1 MTTTTLTIK
10 GMSCGNCVR
19 HVESALKKLDG
30 VAAVTVD
37 LAAGQATVEFNPQTV
52 NINGLK
58 QAVSDAGYEA
68 LINGD

>member
-19 HVESALKKLDG
+19 HVESALKKQNG

-37 LAAGQATVEFNPQTV
+37 LAAGQATVEFDPQAT
-52 NINGLK
+52 NLNTLK
-58 QAVSDAGYEA
+58 QAVTDAGYEA
-68 LINGD
+68 TANDE